1 MGYRTFSSYNALDRP
16 AMFFGVPF
24 VPAIIAFM
32 ILLVIA
38 VIAQK
43 IIGIMGFTFLA
54 LGLPVF
60 LFLRFISETDDRA
73 TNILLLEMLFR
84 FKRKYYQEFGNTLTY
99 LPMKYLRNGKYI
111 QQILKQ
117 ANLFNWRIT
126 ENPLSPSG
134 RRD

>member
-60 LFLRFISETDDRA
+60 LFLRFISVKNFFELPQA
-73 TNILLLEMLFR
+73 FNISVKTIVFRQKWKYLDEKPCWTTSTKQVVDENTSLFR
-84 FKRKYYQEFGNTLTY
+84 
-99 LPMKYLRNGKYI
+99 
-111 QQILKQ
+111 
-117 ANLFNWRIT
+117 
-126 ENPLSPSG
+126 
-134 RRD
+134 